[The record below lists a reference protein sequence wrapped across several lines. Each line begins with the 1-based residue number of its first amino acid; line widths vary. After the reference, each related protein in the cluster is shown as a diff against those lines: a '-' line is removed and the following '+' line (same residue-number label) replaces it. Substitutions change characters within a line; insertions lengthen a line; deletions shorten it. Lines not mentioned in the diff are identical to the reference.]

1 MLVATLA
8 GCATKRAV
16 RETDYKRTELHD
28 TCWLHTLDSIRFRF
42 TNIVKDSVRI
52 RDSVALT
59 LDADGNVIGKSE
71 WHWRDRVSNT
81 SDSTGVEKT
90 SGKKEYTSKEKDS
103 DHDKVSEKQK
113 TGLQCPIKDTIFIS
127 ILSFLVGLGVAKFL
141 RGNK

>member
-8 GCATKRAV
+8 GCATKKTV

-59 LDADGNVIGKSE
+59 LDASGNVIGKSE

-81 SDSTGVEKT
+81 NDSTGVEKT
-90 SGKKEYTSKEKDS
+90 SGKKEYKAKDNDS
-103 DHDKVSEKQK
+103 DRDKVSEKK
-113 TGLQCPIKDTIFIS
+113 TGIQCSIKDTIFIS
-127 ILSFLVGLGVAKFL
+127 VMSFLVGLGLAKIL